1 MAELKIQM
9 TLDLK
14 PFSKGLVSALNMGKS
29 FRTQFTEIA
38 SGIRVD
44 VDESA
49 FKNEIKKLD
58 GIYDQFRKEAQ
69 QEVKLDADGKKIKTE
84 AGKAEAAVKKVPKKH
99 NTVFTGSAKS
109 LTDSIASMGIAV
121 GAITMG
127 IRKVTGVIG
136 GWVTASNMQEQADN
150 RLINTLKIKGIYT
163 DAYFKKLKDTA
174 SAIQKVT
181 TVGDEQSE
189 MLMGLAVNMKV
200 SQDKVIEATQ
210 GAIGLASA
218 FKDAGLSQELALKG
232 IALAYQGNFTQLQR
246 YIPELRSAKTEAEK
260 MAILQRN
267 MADGFKLAQEE
278 TKTGAGAIIQ
288 YTNIVGDLKEKI
300 GDMVKKALLP
310 VMSIMS
316 NIVTYL
322 NENQAVFQGII
333 ITLGAITLGL
343 VAAKIATINWNLSLL
358 ANPVVAIIAGLVA
371 LGVALNIGVQKIG
384 GWRQAWEYA
393 KASIQITWEYI
404 KAFGQGLVN
413 FGSLAIDIVTL
424 PWKILWETVKEVFTN
439 IGTAWKLLLSGDF
452 AGAFEIAKRGI
463 TTGFQGAMD
472 DVKANAGTLLDTFDG
487 LGAKSKEIWQA
498 AKIDVKEVTGAVE
511 EVSSA
516 TETAIELTAEQE
528 ATIKKAKAAW
538 ESWAKA
544 YDESKMT
551 ERQKIKIEF
560 EAQEA
565 NLAATF
571 EKGTPE
577 FKAAYQKLLDWRKE
591 QETALDTAEIAAKK
605 EKYATIMGG
614 YSDYYNQVK
623 FEDDSYYE
631 WRNNE
636 IDSQYAAELQRLLTA
651 GMDQAEAER
660 IIAEQKN
667 MSKQELDQAYWD
679 WKTEKTL
686 EQSQFEMAILDSML
700 GGYRSFVY
708 SLTDTTMKGNE
719 RLKKAWETM
728 KRQFIGAVADMTA
741 NWIKQKAIEVIVQET
756 TDKAIEKSHSD
767 SILRMIALD
776 IWAATKKV
784 AISIWAAAGSI
795 FSFFSSLGPF
805 GIPLAVAAIGATVMA
820 INSFRKGFAQG
831 GPVRGGKQTIQVNE
845 EGEEFVVNAPATR
858 ILGTGLLTKIMAFPQ
873 KTKEILSQVAFP
885 GVDIPQP
892 AFAFDTG
899 GSTANVSNINSN
911 LIVDLEPVN
920 LRLEALEDR
929 ITEIKEAIL
938 GKELRVDID
947 AAEMAVIVE
956 NGNKVLEAQD
966 L

>member
-38 SGIRVD
+38 SGMRVD

-58 GIYDQFRKEAQ
+58 GIYDQFRKEAG

-99 NTVFTGSAKS
+99 NTVFSGSAKS
-109 LTDSIASMGIAV
+109 LTDSIASMGIAL

-136 GWVTASNMQEQADN
+136 GWVTASNTQEQADN
-150 RLINTLKIKGIYT
+150 RLINTLKIKGLYT
-163 DAYFKKLKDTA
+163 DAYYKKLKDTA

-200 SQDKVIEATQ
+200 SQDKVIESTQ
-210 GAIGLASA
+210 GAIGLATA

-246 YIPELRSAKTEAEK
+246 YIPELRSAKDEAEK
-260 MAILQRN
+260 MAILQKN

-278 TKTGAGAIIQ
+278 TKTGAGAMTQ
-288 YTNIVGDLKEKI
+288 YSNIVGDLKEKM

-310 VMSIMS
+310 VMSVMS

-333 ITLGAITLGL
+333 VTLGAITLGL
-343 VAAKIATINWNLSLL
+343 VAAKVATIQWNLSLL

-371 LGVALNIGVQKIG
+371 LGVALNIGVQAIG
-384 GWRQAWEYA
+384 GWRQAWNYA
-393 KASIQITWEYI
+393 GASIKIAWEYI
-404 KAFGQGLVN
+404 KAFGLGLVR
-413 FGSLAIDIVTL
+413 FGALALNIVTL

-452 AGAFEIAKRGI
+452 AGAFEIAKKGI

-472 DVKANAGTLLDTFDG
+472 DVKASAGTLLDAFDG

-498 AKIDVKEVTGAVE
+498 AKIDVKETSGAIDGVAT
-511 EVSSA
+511 A
-516 TETAIELTAEQE
+516 TETATELTAEQE
-528 ATIKKAKAAW
+528 AAIKKAKAAW

-551 ERQKIKIEF
+551 ERLKIKIEF
-560 EAQEA
+560 EIQEA
-565 NLAATF
+565 NLAAVF
-571 EKGTPE
+571 GKGTPE
-577 FKAAYQKLLDWRKE
+577 FQVAYQKLLDWREGKLGE
-591 QETALDTAEIAAKK
+591 ASDNEASIEMAKIDKLLGLNDLYLSTKLITEDEHKSNRLTILQSSYEKAVELYGAESEAA
-605 EKYATIMGG
+605 
-614 YSDYYNQVK
+614 
-623 FEDDSYYE
+623 
-631 WRNNE
+631 
-636 IDSQYAAELQRLLTA
+636 LTA
-651 GMDQAEAER
+651 RAAVLDFEKQATDEELLLH
-660 IIAEQKN
+660 EQKVQ
-667 MSKQELDQAYWD
+667 MYLDATNAVVGIMQGFAN
-679 WKTEKTL
+679 
-686 EQSQFEMAILDSML
+686 FEA
-700 GGYRSFVY
+700 GQR
-708 SLTDTTMKGNE
+708 NE
-719 RLKKAWETM
+719 RLAKQSQELKEHTKNKKAEAKADLDAGKITEEAYKIRLDNIDKYEKTQTENFKKESQ
-728 KRQFIGAVADMTA
+728 KRSG
-741 NWIKQKAIEVIVQET
+741 
-756 TDKAIEKSHSD
+756 IEKATA
-767 SILRMIALD
+767 IAQTTMSTYEMATKAYKAMVGIPVVGPVLAV
-776 IWAATKKV
+776 IAAAAAT
-784 AISIWAAAGSI
+784 A
-795 FSFFSSLGPF
+795 LGLKNLSVIQSTPAYA
-805 GIPLAVAAIGATVMA
+805 L
-820 INSFRKGFAQG
+820 G
-831 GPVRGGKQTIQVNE
+831 GKIRGGKQTIQVNE

-858 ILGTGLLTKIMAFPQ
+858 ILGPGLLTKIMAFPQ
-873 KTKEILSQVAFP
+873 KTREIMSQVAFP

-899 GSTANVSNINSN
+899 GSTANVSNNYDSINTN
-911 LIVDLEPVN
+911 LKIDLEPIN
-920 LRLEALEDR
+920 ERLER
-929 ITEIKEAIL
+929 IEEAIL

-947 AAEMAVIVE
+947 AVEMAVIVE
-956 NGNKVLEAQD
+956 SGNKTLEIQD
-966 L
+966 I